1 MELKE
6 IILILKR
13 LYREHISRYLKR
25 IIFSI
30 FLSLL
35 VAGATS
41 ATAWLLDPAIKKIF
55 INNDQT
61 YALLIPLGIILA
73 FITKGLSLYF
83 ARMNI
88 IKVGGRIGGELQKKI
103 ANFIINTDVKTLE
116 NRHSGKFISNI
127 FYDAGAVTNLVST
140 GVLNLM
146 KDSFSLIALVSLM
159 YYQNWKLASF
169 AVFMMPLAIIFAK
182 RLGKRIGKVQ
192 GEAGIKSGNLTVFLS
207 EIFKAAKMIRIY
219 QKEEVEIKNAEKSI
233 DQVVEK
239 NIKIASVMVRATPVM
254 EILTGFMIAGFIYY
268 SGKLIAAGEL
278 EINNFFSFLAAMM
291 LAYQPIRSLA
301 TINLLVYQGTTA
313 AKRIFDVIDE
323 PIETRNDPTLPNLK
337 IDKCAIKFDNINFS
351 YLNTNEKAINN
362 INFSIDGGTM
372 TAFVGHSGAGKSTI
386 INLLPRFYEP
396 QEGKIFID
404 NQNIH
409 KVNLNSLRK
418 NISLVSQDVV
428 LFDDT
433 IKANISYANSDAS
446 EKEILEAC
454 DFAAAT
460 EFIIKLPK
468 GFETKIGEN
477 GVRISGGQKQRIS
490 IARAILKKSPIILLD
505 EATSSLDADS
515 EQIVQNAISNLVK
528 NKTTLVI
535 AHRLSTIH
543 NADRIFVLKN
553 GSIIGSG
560 NHNSLIKDS
569 NEYKSLYEKQLK

>member
-6 IILILKR
+6 IIFILKR

-55 INNDQT
+55 INNDPT
-61 YALLIPLGIILA
+61 YAWLIPLSIILA

-88 IKVGGRIGGELQKKI
+88 IKVGGRIGGELQKRI
-103 ANFIINTDVKTLE
+103 ANFVINTDVKTLE

-127 FYDAGAVTNLVST
+127 FYDAGAVTHLVST

-239 NIKIASVMVRATPVM
+239 NIKIASVMIRATPVM

-337 IDKCAIKFDNINFS
+337 IDKCAIKFDNISFT

-362 INFSIDGGTM
+362 INFSINGGTM